1 MARHCPLCGLY
12 FHYASELDLHA
23 REDHAPRQ
31 GGPEQELRIT
41 RYLQSGRPVLGA
53 YLKLM

>member
-23 REDHAPRQ
+23 REDHAPRHVV
-31 GGPEQELRIT
+31 PEQAEHIT